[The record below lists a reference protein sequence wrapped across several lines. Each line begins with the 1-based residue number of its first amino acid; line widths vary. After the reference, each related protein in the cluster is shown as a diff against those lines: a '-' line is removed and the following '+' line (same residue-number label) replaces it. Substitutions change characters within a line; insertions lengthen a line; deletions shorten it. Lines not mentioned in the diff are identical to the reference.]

1 MKLPRKNNRADK
13 GFTLLEIAIAVAI
26 LGIVVASLLG
36 LFAQSLFASKF
47 SKEITAATLLAQEK
61 IEEIKCLSFEE
72 LQKAEGLIEE
82 TVELSEMKFMI
93 YEKIEKIDDAL
104 MKISVE
110 VKTKNNKGVRIVTY
124 RGKF

>member
-13 GFTLLEIAIAVAI
+13 GFTLLEIAVAVAI
-26 LGIVVASLLG
+26 LGIVVASLVG
-36 LFAQSLFASKF
+36 LFVQSLFASKF

-61 IEEIKCLSFEE
+61 IEEIKSLSFEE
-72 LQKAEGLIEE
+72 LQKDEGLTEE
-82 TVELSEMKFMI
+82 TVEVSGIEFILCQ
-93 YEKIEKIDDAL
+93 KIEKVNDVL

-110 VKTKNNKGVRIVTY
+110 VRTKNNNGLRIVTY